1 MLEMRPGWS
10 HQQEATSPR
19 EQNAFFIWLR
29 PTPKVSANFL
39 LRAAI
44 SEYETF
50 VNDGITD
57 EELSHAAKYVSA
69 QLSNL
74 STSQKLR
81 WMTENSVMGQD
92 TSLDQLVQQTSQV
105 SKDEVNRVI
114 KAHLDPQNIKIVAVV
129 GKVEEFLSD
138 IEGEVA
144 SIVYPLHHSE
154 VDSQQAEED
163 NTYATFSLQIQVVF
177 QRLAEGIFQ

>member
-1 MLEMRPGWS
+1 
-10 HQQEATSPR
+10 
-19 EQNAFFIWLR
+19 
-29 PTPKVSANFL
+29 
-39 LRAAI
+39 
-44 SEYETF
+44 
-50 VNDGITD
+50 
-57 EELSHAAKYVSA
+57 
-69 QLSNL
+69 
-74 STSQKLR
+74 
-81 WMTENSVMGQD
+81 MGED

-129 GKVEEFLSD
+129 GKVEEFLAD